1 MKQKSKDQRND
12 DGLLARLEECEL
24 VINELENSPVWK
36 IVCADLEIQRKM
48 LDNNWQEILEPEKLQ
63 KARELKHA
71 TLHVLNMNDKYKEE
85 LKNIQEELRLT
96 KSTKTEMPKD
106 YDME

>member
-36 IVCADLEIQRKM
+36 IVCADLEIQRNM

-71 TLHVLNMNDKYKEE
+71 TLHVLTLKDKYAEE
-85 LKNIQEELRLT
+85 LQSVQEDLRLT